1 MTSKMAQRNKTSLS
15 SLQRIPEYKMNILNK
30 VSESEVVSKLLL
42 YNTPDA
48 LFKPDLT
55 EDQKQGL
62 LYTKLFP
69 YRFVP
74 NPVEDQSTYLTIG
87 VNGFRRNQ
95 EGFKIYDDYQAG
107 EIYFYFFTHV
117 DLMKTYTGVR
127 QDLILGEIDRLF
139 DGKTGIGMGEMK
151 LRYTNELW
159 MHNNK
164 FGGYSVAF
172 TVVDFK

>member
-1 MTSKMAQRNKTSLS
+1 MTSKMISKQRNNRSAIQK
-15 SLQRIPEYKMNILNK
+15 IPEYKMTILNRAMQ
-30 VSESEVVSKLLL
+30 SETISKLLH
-42 YNTPDA
+42 YNDPKA
-48 LFKPDLT
+48 MFQPKLT
-55 EDQKQGL
+55 EDQVQDL
-62 LYTKLFP
+62 LYNKVFP

-74 NPVEDQSTYLTIG
+74 NPIEDQGTFLTLG

-117 DLMKTYTGVR
+117 DLMRTTHGVR
-127 QDLILGEIDRLF
+127 QDLILGELDGLF
-139 DGKTGIGMGEMK
+139 DGYEGIGMGEMK
-151 LRYTNELW
+151 LRYVNELW

-164 FGGYSVAF
+164 FGGYSIAF

>member
-1 MTSKMAQRNKTSLS
+1 MTSKMIQKQKQGKSAMQK
-15 SLQRIPEYKMNILNK
+15 IPEYKMTILNRIL
-30 VSESEVVSKLLL
+30 ESDLLSKLLF
-42 YNTPDA
+42 YDESKA
-48 LFKPDLT
+48 LFQPDLT
-55 EDQKQGL
+55 DEQKQDL
-62 LYTKLFP
+62 LYSKVFP

-74 NPVEDQSTYLTIG
+74 NPIENQNTFLTLG

-117 DLMKTYTGVR
+117 DLMKTTHGVR
-127 QDLILGEIDRLF
+127 QDLMLGEIDRLF
-139 DGKTGIGMGEMK
+139 EGNTGIGMGELK
-151 LRYTNELW
+151 LRYVNELW